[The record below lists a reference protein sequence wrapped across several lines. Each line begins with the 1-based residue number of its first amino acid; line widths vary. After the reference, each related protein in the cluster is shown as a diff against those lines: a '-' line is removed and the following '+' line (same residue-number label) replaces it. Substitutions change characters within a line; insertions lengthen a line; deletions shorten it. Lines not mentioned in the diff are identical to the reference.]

1 MTGLFA
7 AFGVALAL
15 AMATNTPVAWAAG
28 WRNGAAAA
36 VFVLGALAALMVL
49 TPRLPAQNLLVC
61 FLVFGSGTALFAAW
75 AARSG
80 LDAGGV
86 SLGDAFGPKLLGLV
100 HWPVPFL
107 GALILLGSRAVA
119 RLVLLPMRR
128 TRHYGFWLLGLS
140 AALATLADLTL
151 EPFASRAGWWHW
163 PAAATAVG
171 WYGVSWLHF
180 VIVLVLATAALA
192 VATPWLLVKRPL
204 PRPPDGRPLSLWA
217 GLMLLLVA
225 GNAREGAGL
234 AAGLGA
240 VVTAVIVVL
249 AVRQLRGFKLP
260 AAGATAGPA

>member
-1 MTGLFA
+1 VTGLFA

-15 AMATNTPVAWAAG
+15 ALVTNAPVAWAAG
-28 WRNGAAAA
+28 WRNASAAA

-49 TPRLPAQNLLVC
+49 TPRLPVQNLFVC

-100 HWPVPFL
+100 PWPVPFL

-119 RLVLLPMRR
+119 RLVLLPVRR
-128 TRHYGFWLLGLS
+128 SKHYGLWLLGLS
-140 AALATLADLTL
+140 AGLATVVNLTL

-163 PAAATAVG
+163 PVATTALA

-180 VIVLVLATAALA
+180 GIVLVLATAALA

-204 PRPPDGRPLSLWA
+204 PRPPDGRPMGLWA
-217 GLMLLLVA
+217 GLMLLLAA

-240 VVTAVIVVL
+240 VVTAAIVVL
-249 AVRQLRGFKLP
+249 AVRPWRGFKRP
-260 AAGATAGPA
+260 AAGAPAGPA